1 MIYDSIPKRIKKIIP
16 SDFSAKVGRDVF
28 RLTIGRENLHEESN
42 DNGIRLVTLVTSKK
56 MVISSTCYPH
66 KNIHKQ
72 TWTSPEGT
80 THNQI
85 DHVVVDN

>member
-1 MIYDSIPKRIKKIIP
+1 MVVI
-16 SDFSAKVGRDVF
+16 F
-28 RLTIGRENLHEESN
+28 
-42 DNGIRLVTLVTSKK
+42 LVTLATSKE

-72 TWTSPEGT
+72 TCRSPGGT

-85 DHVVVDN
+85 DHVVVDSQIKHWIQDVRSRRPTLK